1 MEVKFTIVWCFSGA
15 STVSQ
20 RNAWRRSTELTSTL
34 SIPEQHRWWKLEKDI
49 YIGWSGKEEKLKK
62 WLSSIFHLRLLLIF
76 AKWVSTKQVEL
87 YNFLIAQV
95 LLEYNLFFLNQL
107 WLNLFRIS
115 ATRAVYEASSSRIRE
130 LRGSI
135 PAQDKDTQQGAVGR
149 LLMIMPILKQRLSHC
164 VVSQHHYSPK
174 FSFGYWWL
182 LMH

>member
-34 SIPEQHRWWKLEKDI
+34 SIPEQHRWSKLEKDI
-49 YIGWSGKEEKLKK
+49 KEKLKK

-87 YNFLIAQV
+87 YNFFYCFGFAGISIFSKRMFFSWINFDWIFSEYLQHAPCMRQAQA
-95 LLEYNLFFLNQL
+95 EYESCADQYQLRIKTLNK
-107 WLNLFRIS
+107 
-115 ATRAVYEASSSRIRE
+115 V
-130 LRGSI
+130 
-135 PAQDKDTQQGAVGR
+135 

-164 VVSQHHYSPK
+164 VASQHHHHSPK
-174 FSFGYWWL
+174 FSFG
-182 LMH
+182 